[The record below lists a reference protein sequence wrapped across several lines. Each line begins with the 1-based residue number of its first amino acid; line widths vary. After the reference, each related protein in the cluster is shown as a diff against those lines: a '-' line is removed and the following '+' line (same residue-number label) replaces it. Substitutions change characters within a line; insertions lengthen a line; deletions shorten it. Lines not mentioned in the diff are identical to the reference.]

1 MPHFNDLRVTWQV
14 PHKRYWLPAVP
25 TALLW
30 ARNLTEQS
38 RHHLKHYV
46 ASTTSCNKKQVVR
59 TLNQGQMYQGCPWHQ
74 RVWTQVF
81 SITEEVPHHQTPRHK
96 RLGDPNFLWQRRTP
110 VQPEMPNVGSERKQ
124 VRRGLT
130 CRLPE
135 SGGEPVSLPPVP
147 HLNVQIT
154 GLQHKVAALKVEDHH
169 CPGVGFTWPQK
180 ASGKQAVATPS

>member
-38 RHHLKHYV
+38 RYHLKHYV
-46 ASTTSCNKKQVVR
+46 ASTTMSCNKKQVVR
-59 TLNQGQMYQGCPWHQ
+59 TLNQGQMYQGCPWRQ

-81 SITEEVPHHQTPRHK
+81 FITKEVPHHQTLRHK

-110 VQPEMPNVGSERKQ
+110 VQPEMPNVGSESKW
-124 VRRGLT
+124 GGDWLAT
-130 CRLPE
+130 CLGAEE
-135 SGGEPVSLPPVP
+135 SQSLPASCSPSKCAN
-147 HLNVQIT
+147 HR
-154 GLQHKVAALKVEDHH
+154 AA
-169 CPGVGFTWPQK
+169 
-180 ASGKQAVATPS
+180 ARSG